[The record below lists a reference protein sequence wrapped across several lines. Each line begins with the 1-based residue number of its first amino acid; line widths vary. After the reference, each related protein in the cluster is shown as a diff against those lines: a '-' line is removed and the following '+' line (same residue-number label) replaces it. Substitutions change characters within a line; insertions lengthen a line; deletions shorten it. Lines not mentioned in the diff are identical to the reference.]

1 MTSIIIKDLSATTEL
16 DARAMAGVRGG
27 MYKEYSMPSSWNWS
41 EQTKFEPS
49 KSDFKFD
56 LSQQLNQSQN
66 TLVNNGNNV
75 AFASNIT
82 ANVNPT
88 QTGNNSIS
96 FG

>member
-27 MYKEYSMPSSWNWS
+27 MYKDYAMPSSWNWG
-41 EQTKFEPS
+41 EQPKFEPG
-49 KSDFKFD
+49 KSDMKFD
-56 LSQQLNQSQN
+56 LSQQLDQCQN

-82 ANVNPT
+82 ANVSPS
-88 QTGNNSIS
+88 QTGKNTIS
-96 FG
+96 FA